1 MEKGLYMEELR
12 RRYMEWIHDFK
23 IEITNQ
29 VLNSPKYNVS
39 YPFYVSSKI
48 EVTNITSYPLH
59 WFC

>member
-1 MEKGLYMEELR
+1 
-12 RRYMEWIHDFK
+12 MEWIHDYK